1 VIAELRAAVAAAIE
15 ERVDPAVTV
24 AAASPDALAPPAVAV
39 DTESLFGGRGL
50 LDDIGL
56 TVTILPFADLTNPAH
71 ADERDVLVEQ
81 VNRALRSLKLEDAA
95 VGDWRGD
102 ARDMLLGG
110 VTHRAF
116 VFTVPVT
123 TPAMCNP

>member
-15 ERVDPAVTV
+15 ARVDPSVTV
-24 AAASPDALAPPAVAV
+24 AAASPDALAPPAIAV
-39 DTESLFGGRGL
+39 DTSSLFGGRGL

-56 TVTILPFADLTNPAH
+56 SVTVLPFADLTNPAH

-102 ARDMLLGG
+102 ARDLVLGG
-110 VTHRAF
+110 VNHRAF
-116 VFTVPVT
+116 VFEVPVT